1 MNKCS
6 DIDIEQI
13 RLAAANKAN
22 DLDVSVG
29 SEEYFRL
36 LVGEALVESKLPFG
50 EVLSESRP
58 LLYKSLDESLDD
70 SVDLVFVDPDYLDY
84 ISHALAIEGGP
95 RKFALIPPMAWIG
108 PETVT
113 NVSTGKPIEN
123 LNRVRLCGD
132 KLCTMEVWEDMLEEL
147 STFSEILEKCLNVDS
162 ERFVGFFSSVGQ
174 LESACDGATIGLVR
188 ASEPAPRVKYAD
200 ASGDGWNLNTIPQS
214 DSLSERA
221 QAQAASCINAIV
233 WEGAEENDKDADFGY
248 EEYIG
253 TGHMLKAVEFP
264 KSYKC
269 RLLVWDSRHDGYTGL
284 VAMTSIDERGNEK
297 TVRVLG
303 TEAEWKPF
311 PPYFMET
318 QGDVHYVPLK
328 ELVKKIS
335 RGTSLKGKDLS
346 ICGDTKESSP
356 IVIGTLHADDK
367 VGTYRSDRSYY
378 VDNASIRPRFN
389 NHVSSVVA
397 KRIEKVP
404 SGQERY
410 TLLPEDGDVLL
421 MPRTGKCV
429 ARYAAVGPTL
439 VANNLFIIWPDSEKI
454 DPEYLSIAM
463 SSRLVASQFDSGK
476 NALAKSDLEKL
487 LIPMADEDAMAAVI
501 SRRQEI
507 CEKIGELNEQ
517 LDKLRREDPLLQ
529 VRSKMD
535 VLGRK

>member
-13 RLAAANKAN
+13 RLAAANKAK

-36 LVGEALVESKLPFG
+36 LVGEVLVESKSSLG

-70 SVDLVFVDPDYLDY
+70 SVDLVLVDPDYLGY

-113 NVSTGKPIEN
+113 NFLTGKSIEN
-123 LNRVRLCGD
+123 SNRVRLCGD
-132 KLCTMEVWEDMLEEL
+132 KFCTMEVWEDLLEEL
-147 STFSEILEKCLNVDS
+147 STFSEILKKCLNVDS
-162 ERFVGFFSSVGQ
+162 ERFIGFFSSVGQ
-174 LESACDGATIGLVR
+174 LESACDGTTIGLVR
-188 ASEPAPRVKYAD
+188 ASEPAPKGKYAD
-200 ASGDGWNLNTIPQS
+200 ASGDGWSLSVIPQS

-221 QAQAASCINAIV
+221 HAQAARCINAIV
-233 WEGAEENDKDADFGY
+233 WEGAEENDKGAGFGY
-248 EEYIG
+248 EGYIG
-253 TGHMLKAVEFP
+253 AGHMLKAVEFP

-284 VAMTSIDERGNEK
+284 VAMTSVDERGNEK
-297 TVRVLG
+297 TVRALG

-356 IVIGTLHADDK
+356 IVFGTLHADDK
-367 VGTYRSDRSYY
+367 VGTYRPDRSYY
-378 VDNASIRPRFN
+378 VDNASIRTRPD
-389 NHVSSVVA
+389 NHGSSVVA
-397 KRIEKVP
+397 KCIEKVP

-421 MPRTGKCV
+421 MPRTGNCV

-463 SSRLVASQFDSGK
+463 NSRLVASQLDSGK

-487 LIPMADEDAMAAVI
+487 MIPMADEDAMAAVI
-501 SRRQEI
+501 SRKEEI